1 MPNHTCDILPTDKP
15 APCTLIIFGGSGDLT
30 RRKLIPALYSLFRQN
45 KLPEPFAIVGC
56 SRTEMTNDNYRDN
69 LMRSYQDSGIDL
81 SDWDSFA
88 PLLHYYT
95 VSYDREG
102 FSGLK
107 DYLIELDQKNRCQGN
122 RIFDLAV
129 PPSLYPVI
137 AELLG
142 QTELSEEHNGHNGW
156 TRIVVEKPFGRDLES
171 ALELDRI
178 LHASFREEQIFRI
191 DHYLAK
197 ETVQN
202 MLIFRFANSIFEP
215 IWNRHHIEYVG
226 IMAAESMGVGN
237 RAGYYEQAGVL
248 RDMIQN
254 HMMQL
259 LVLTAMEPPCRLK
272 ANAVQDEK
280 VKDIKSLRDFH
291 PDQGSRTCLGQYV
304 AGTINGVDVP
314 GYRQEPG
321 VDQHSLIPTFALM
334 ELYIDNWRWQDVPFF
349 LVSGKRLPQKKTQI
363 IIQFKEV
370 PHRLF
375 KDVLGETI
383 GANRL
388 IIETFPEESIRLTF
402 QTKNPGASICL
413 RSMTMDFTYN
423 EHYQGEPLEAYG
435 RVLLDCMN
443 GDHMLFWR
451 QDGIEGSWSFL
462 TPILEECEQCSN
474 LDQQLHRYQAGTWG
488 PEAAGN
494 RLRKLINTP

>member
-1 MPNHTCDILPTDKP
+1 MPNHACDILSTDKP
-15 APCTLIIFGGSGDLT
+15 VPCTLVIFGGSGDLT
-30 RRKLIPALYSLFRQN
+30 QRKLIPALYSLFRQN
-45 KLPEPFAIVGC
+45 RLPEPFTVVGC
-56 SRTEMTNDNYRDN
+56 SRTEMTDNQFRDR
-69 LMRSYQDSGIDL
+69 LKKGYQDSGMDL
-81 SDWDSFA
+81 SDWDAFA
-88 PLLHYYT
+88 SLLHYYP
-95 VSYDREG
+95 VSYDQKSFTDLREH
-102 FSGLK
+102 
-107 DYLIELDQKNRCQGN
+107 LIQLDLANQCRGN

-129 PPSLYPVI
+129 PPSLYPII
-137 AELLG
+137 AELLSR
-142 QTELSEEHNGHNGW
+142 TKLSKEQGSNNGW
-156 TRIVVEKPFGRDLES
+156 TRIVVEKPFGRDLKS

-178 LHASFREEQIFRI
+178 LHASFKEYQIFRI

-226 IMAAESMGVGN
+226 IMAAESLGVGN
-237 RAGYYEQAGVL
+237 RAGYYEQTGVL
-248 RDMIQN
+248 RDMFQN

-259 LVLTAMEPPCRLK
+259 LVLTAMEAPCRLE
-272 ANAVQDEK
+272 AGAVQDEK
-280 VKDIKSLRDFH
+280 VKVIKSLRDFH
-291 PDQGSRTCLGQYV
+291 PDKGSRICLGQYE
-304 AGTINGVDVP
+304 AGAIDGVDVA
-314 GYRQEPG
+314 GYRQEAG
-321 VDQHSLIPTFALM
+321 VASNSLVPTFALM
-334 ELYIDNWRWQDVPFF
+334 ELYLDNWRWQDVPFF
-349 LVSGKRLPQKKTQI
+349 LVSGKRLPRKQTQI

-443 GDHMLFWR
+443 DDHMLFWR

-462 TPILEECEQCSN
+462 TPILEECEQCCN
-474 LDQQLHRYQAGTWG
+474 RDQQLHRYQAGTWG
-488 PEAAGN
+488 PEAADN
-494 RLRKLINTP
+494 RLQKLIDTP